1 MPMKFRMGCIVN
13 DGNIM
18 RLLCCQQGTRF
29 TGNILK
35 LLCQLCYVLWLCM
48 SVQCSAPFWF

>member
-1 MPMKFRMGCIVN
+1 MKFRMGCIVN